1 MTATAYPLSWPQNMP
16 RSRSRETGKFKTSL
30 RARRLKDG
38 WGWYWIPSAH
48 VAAMGLH
55 AEAIG
60 QTPEGHPTPAILKRA
75 RWPRSARQVRRSRRS
90 F

>member
-1 MTATAYPLSWPQNMP
+1 MADKV
-16 RSRSRETGKFKTSL
+16 RHL

-55 AEAIG
+55 A
-60 QTPEGHPTPAILKRA
+60 
-75 RWPRSARQVRRSRRS
+75 
-90 F
+90 